1 VNVDDNSQGN
11 LGMSGFGFGGLIRN
25 KEGHWM
31 ASFLGFCGFGSNLL
45 PELLAIKH
53 GLVVA

>member
-11 LGMSGFGFGGLIRN
+11 LGMSRFGGLIRN
-25 KEGHWM
+25 KEGYWM
-31 ASFLGFCGFGSNLL
+31 SSFLGFCGFGSNLL
-45 PELLAIKH
+45 PKLLAIKH